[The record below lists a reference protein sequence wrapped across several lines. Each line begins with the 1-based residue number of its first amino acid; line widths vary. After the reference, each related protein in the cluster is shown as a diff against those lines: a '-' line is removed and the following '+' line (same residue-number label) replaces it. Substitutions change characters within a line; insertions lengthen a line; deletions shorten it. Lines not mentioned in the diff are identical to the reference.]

1 MNNRL
6 VLIAGFPLNNSRI
19 HFADFLCSHHLPLRL
34 KINSAREVKNYFTL
48 MLIQHRN
55 VKIATL
61 SDAKIIHTGYDLHFD
76 PEPITLNMR
85 WSSSS
90 TVEPGKRGRPEA
102 IS

>member
-1 MNNRL
+1 M
-6 VLIAGFPLNNSRI
+6 
-19 HFADFLCSHHLPLRL
+19 HHLTLRL
-34 KINSAREVKNYFTL
+34 KTFSAGEMKSNSTL

-55 VKIATL
+55 AKIATL

>member
-1 MNNRL
+1 
-6 VLIAGFPLNNSRI
+6 
-19 HFADFLCSHHLPLRL
+19 
-34 KINSAREVKNYFTL
+34 
-48 MLIQHRN
+48 MLIRHRN

>member
-1 MNNRL
+1 ML
-6 VLIAGFPLNNSRI
+6 LIFYA
-19 HFADFLCSHHLPLRL
+19 LCSMHHLTLRL
-34 KINSAREVKNYFTL
+34 KTFSDREMKSYSTL

-55 VKIATL
+55 AKIATL